1 MDETRVRTSL
11 SKYEQQDESLT
22 STALTS
28 RILDNLNVLKC
39 KLDHDLVNNSRLYHD
54 EKNDFG
60 FNKSKP
66 FVLKFVE
73 QKNKL
78 FRNQVNHENIST
90 ISINTISKGKRSSI
104 KKRKFLPKLNHTE
117 RLLAIIPKTGAV
129 NKILIDDQIK
139 QQNPNKTTI
148 DSSNECNIDNQIHLQ
163 FNTNDIHDQL
173 KIISYCKSKQMK
185 FEASYP
191 NTNVD
196 ITKNL
201 TNLIQLDPKEEIAV
215 SEYQDGDFTTTG
227 IQGKNKFDYNLIR
240 KKTIETN
247 TMKRKHLKSLTEK
260 VPILCSNTTKKCC
273 SYGIREPIE
282 PWFPLD
288 SLLKE
293 SSRINQ
299 KTNSHLRLNRSK
311 SCDINNFKLPWQP
324 EFRNLYHSSPNLM
337 NQPTGD
343 LVINQNFSSMLHEL
357 TQQRKLILDMEDQ
370 TIDNLEDKIS
380 PEDCNSNEK
389 NKIFTIIH
397 SKDDCIVHTTNNHM
411 NDLETISHTKSMNIS
426 NHHDNKTPQNLNN
439 PPIITTQLI
448 HLNLSDIELYK
459 QNQLKINNNNNNNL
473 KIDWIKI
480 IKNLPENI
488 EPILEYFGSTK
499 QDQYTNIKL
508 VTNEIE
514 NLTYEIN
521 KNPSTTKLGFDLCR
535 RGALYRKIGRLQD
548 AKADLLKSIQI
559 ESKLSSAYWHIHFIF
574 LLEGKIKEALYHLEQ
589 CMKCTNMI
597 EPIQN
602 FTTTTKTMAAAA
614 MVTSTTTT
622 VTTTMTAAAA
632 AMTTTTT
639 INTTDNRNNNSNM
652 KSFNT
657 NLYQFYHDI
666 LNSKAFIYSLLNDSK
681 MEIEIWTKLI
691 HYNPTYELAY
701 EKRANLYLKL
711 KMYHQANTDFM
722 KILCINPKSIYAQ
735 FQCGL
740 YKFHSKDWRTAI
752 SYFKMVLVNNPS
764 YFEARYYLA
773 RSLLKLSNYN
783 TALAELTTCLYFQPM
798 YYKALYIRG
807 CLLTKT
813 CPLQSLRDL
822 TLCIYV
828 GNQKYQTMA
837 FIQRGLMFNQLK
849 RYKMAIHDF
858 QAALNNGSPQSTDIY
873 RLLGLTYIQL
883 NLTTRAI
890 QAYTNGIKKE
900 TIPDIKLL
908 LCRAEA
914 YYQSNQFNKAIFDI
928 QRVIHLSPYSATTY
942 LLLAN
947 YLYKLTNAQ
956 LVQRSIQ
963 QYLSL
968 AEDYVIH
975 KQAKQMALAYYYL
988 KKYKEAETILSED
1001 TKHQLVLSNI
1011 LLLGLIMDKQQKTMN
1026 SIELL
1031 VNSLKKLNCKKLE
1044 KIEIYN
1050 HLGQYYMKIGDYI
1063 PAIQAFTNFIHYD
1076 PHRPHVYL
1084 YRAQSTCRL
1093 IAIHLQKRTILPT
1106 DFNDNVL
1113 DDISQALVLIHSKKS
1128 SVDQIHLNGPMKYVD
1143 LIDQCLLTRIIYFG
1157 INQRYTKAI
1166 LNCNEVI
1173 HRRSEWTRIWIY
1185 RGVFKYLLK
1194 TMDFCEADLNI
1205 AIEKDQKSSLAYYNR
1220 GLCRQTQDKWN
1231 DAIEDYDQA
1240 VKTGTLNGSVQ
1251 LYSLINRS
1259 IIYIEKCQDYH
1270 KAIKDLY
1277 QAKTIMDKLMN
1288 STIQNETNSDLFIK
1302 LMYTIGICHQR
1313 LEMYPEAEQI
1323 LHNLTIQQPNF
1334 LKGYIAYANCLMD
1347 YEGYKIKMNEMNS
1360 INLWNQALNVYEFAL
1375 KLDKYNLEASIGLSM
1390 CLQVLGRLNDA
1401 LKQITHT
1408 LNIYYNHH
1416 ESNYNELTNEKHNK
1430 LLADAYDCRGIIY
1443 LQLGRSQ
1450 YAIDDLTNS
1459 IRLNRYS
1466 TKYLINRGVAYF
1478 CNHQIMPAMIDFKNA
1493 NQLDSTNDLAYY
1505 HQALIYLHHGQFDQA
1520 ENLINL
1526 IINMKQSPSFITNQL
1541 QSICLDPSLWLLR
1554 SIIKLMKHKSN
1565 DYYDSILK
1573 EALNDVCYAEQ
1584 LILPKLMNELTSWPH
1599 LHYTK
1604 GQILCK
1610 LKDYIKADKEFTKA
1624 LSLLPSNKYIYQI
1637 RCKCRE
1643 EMYRTGLSNSYEN
1656 ALIDYRLSLLANDVT
1671 NQ

>member
-1 MDETRVRTSL
+1 MDKTRLETSL
-11 SKYEQQDESLT
+11 SKYEQHDESLT
-22 STALTS
+22 SMALTS

-39 KLDHDLVNNSRLYHD
+39 KLDPDLVNNSRLYHD
-54 EKNDFG
+54 EKSGFG
-60 FNKSKP
+60 FNESKP

-78 FRNQVNHENIST
+78 FRNQANHENINAT
-90 ISINTISKGKRSSI
+90 PINTISQGKTSSI
-104 KKRKFLPKLNHTE
+104 KKKKFLPKLNRTE
-117 RLLAIIPKTGAV
+117 HLLAIIPKTGTV
-129 NKILIDDQIK
+129 NKIPIDYQVN

-148 DSSNECNIDNQIHLQ
+148 DPSNECYIDHQIHLQ

-173 KIISYCKSKQMK
+173 KIIPYCKSKQVK

-201 TNLIQLDPKEEIAV
+201 TNLIQLDPKEEIV
-215 SEYQDGDFTTTG
+215 VREYQDGDFKTTG
-227 IQGKNKFDYNLIR
+227 IQGQNKFDYNLIK
-240 KKTIETN
+240 KKTIKKN
-247 TMKRKHLKSLTEK
+247 TMKRKHLKSITEK
-260 VPILCSNTTKKCC
+260 VPILCPNTTKKCC

-288 SLLKE
+288 SLLE
-293 SSRINQ
+293 GNSRINQ
-299 KTNSHLRLNRSK
+299 KTNSNLRLNRSK

-324 EFRNLYHSSPNLM
+324 EFSNLYHSSPNLM
-337 NQPTGD
+337 NQPTGE
-343 LVINQNFSSMLHEL
+343 LVINQNFSSILHEL
-357 TQQRKLILDMEDQ
+357 TQQRKLILDMEEQ

-389 NKIFTIIH
+389 NKIFTTIH
-397 SKDDCIVHTTNNHM
+397 SNDDCIVHTTKNHM

-439 PPIITTQLI
+439 PAITTTQSI
-448 HLNLSDIELYK
+448 YLNLSDIELYK
-459 QNQLKINNNNNNNL
+459 QNQLKINNNNL
-473 KIDWIKI
+473 QIDWIKT
-480 IKNLPENI
+480 IKKLPENI

-499 QDQYTNIKL
+499 QDQSTNIKL

-514 NLTYEIN
+514 HLTDEIN
-521 KNPSTTKLGFDLCR
+521 KNSSTTRLGFDLCR

-602 FTTTTKTMAAAA
+602 FTTTTSNNNSTTTTTKTAAA
-614 MVTSTTTT
+614 MVRSTTTT
-622 VTTTMTAAAA
+622 TTTTTT
-632 AMTTTTT
+632 AMTTT
-639 INTTDNRNNNSNM
+639 TTDNRNNNSNM
-652 KSFNT
+652 KSFST
-657 NLYQFYHDI
+657 NLHQFHHDI

-711 KMYHQANTDFM
+711 KMYHQANSDFM
-722 KILCINPKSIYAQ
+722 KILCINPKSVYAQ

-773 RSLLKLSNYN
+773 RCLLKLSNYN
-783 TALAELTTCLYFQPM
+783 TALAELTTCLYFQPL

-849 RYKMAIHDF
+849 RYKMAVHDF
-858 QAALNNGSPQSTDIY
+858 QAALNNGFPQSTDIY

-890 QAYTNGIKKE
+890 QAYTNGINKE

-928 QRVIHLSPYSATTY
+928 QRVIHLSPHLATTY

-956 LVQRSIQ
+956 LIQRSIQ

-968 AEDYVIH
+968 AEECVIH
-975 KQAKQMALAYYYL
+975 KQAKQM
-988 KKYKEAETILSED
+988 
-1001 TKHQLVLSNI
+1001 
-1011 LLLGLIMDKQQKTMN
+1011 
-1026 SIELL
+1026 
-1031 VNSLKKLNCKKLE
+1031 NCKKLE

-1063 PAIQAFTNFIHYD
+1063 PAIQAFTSFIHYD

-1084 YRAQSTCRL
+1084 YRAQSTCQL
-1093 IAIHLQKRTILPT
+1093 IAIHLHKRTTLPN

-1113 DDISQALVLIHSKKS
+1113 NDISQALVLIHSKTS

-1185 RGVFKYLLK
+1185 RGVYKYLLK
-1194 TMDFCEADLNI
+1194 NMDFCEADLNI
-1205 AIEKDQKSSLAYYNR
+1205 SIEKDQKSSLAYYNR

-1240 VKTGTLNGSVQ
+1240 IKSGTLNGSVQ

-1347 YEGYKIKMNEMNS
+1347 YEGYKIKMNETNS
-1360 INLWNQALNVYEFAL
+1360 INLWNQALNEYEFAL

-1408 LNIYYNHH
+1408 LNIYYDHH

-1443 LQLGRSQ
+1443 LQLGRFQ

-1478 CNHQIMPAMIDFKNA
+1478 CNHQLMPAMIDFKYA
-1493 NQLDSTNDLAYY
+1493 NQLDSTNNLVYY
-1505 HQALIYLHHGQFDQA
+1505 HQALIYLHHGQFEQA
-1520 ENLINL
+1520 ENRINL
-1526 IINMKQSPSFITNQL
+1526 IINIKQSLSFITNQL
-1541 QSICLDPSLWLLR
+1541 QSICLDPSVWLLR
-1554 SIIKLMKHKSN
+1554 SIIKLMKYKSN
-1565 DYYDSILK
+1565 DYYDSILN
-1573 EALNDVCYAEQ
+1573 EALNDACYAEQ
-1584 LILPKLMNELTSWPH
+1584 LIVPKLMNELTNWPH

-1604 GQILCK
+1604 GQILYK
-1610 LKDYIKADKEFTKA
+1610 LKDYIKADEEFTKA

>member
-1 MDETRVRTSL
+1 MN
-11 SKYEQQDESLT
+11 
-22 STALTS
+22 
-28 RILDNLNVLKC
+28 I
-39 KLDHDLVNNSRLYHD
+39 NS
-54 EKNDFG
+54 E
-60 FNKSKP
+60 
-66 FVLKFVE
+66 
-73 QKNKL
+73 
-78 FRNQVNHENIST
+78 
-90 ISINTISKGKRSSI
+90 
-104 KKRKFLPKLNHTE
+104 
-117 RLLAIIPKTGAV
+117 
-129 NKILIDDQIK
+129 
-139 QQNPNKTTI
+139 
-148 DSSNECNIDNQIHLQ
+148 
-163 FNTNDIHDQL
+163 
-173 KIISYCKSKQMK
+173 
-185 FEASYP
+185 
-191 NTNVD
+191 
-196 ITKNL
+196 
-201 TNLIQLDPKEEIAV
+201 
-215 SEYQDGDFTTTG
+215 
-227 IQGKNKFDYNLIR
+227 
-240 KKTIETN
+240 
-247 TMKRKHLKSLTEK
+247 
-260 VPILCSNTTKKCC
+260 
-273 SYGIREPIE
+273 
-282 PWFPLD
+282 
-288 SLLKE
+288 
-293 SSRINQ
+293 
-299 KTNSHLRLNRSK
+299 
-311 SCDINNFKLPWQP
+311 
-324 EFRNLYHSSPNLM
+324 
-337 NQPTGD
+337 
-343 LVINQNFSSMLHEL
+343 
-357 TQQRKLILDMEDQ
+357 
-370 TIDNLEDKIS
+370 
-380 PEDCNSNEK
+380 
-389 NKIFTIIH
+389 
-397 SKDDCIVHTTNNHM
+397 M

-473 KIDWIKI
+473 QIDWIKI

-499 QDQYTNIKL
+499 QDQSTNIKL

-521 KNPSTTKLGFDLCR
+521 KNPSTTKSGFDLCR

-622 VTTTMTAAAA
+622 TTTTATTTMTAAA

-701 EKRANLYLKL
+701 EKRANLYLKVIMIFFFL
-711 KMYHQANTDFM
+711 V
-722 KILCINPKSIYAQ
+722 INRR
-735 FQCGL
+735 
-740 YKFHSKDWRTAI
+740 DWRTAI

-873 RLLGLTYIQL
+873 RL
-883 NLTTRAI
+883 AI

-914 YYQSNQFNKAIFDI
+914 YYQSNQFDKAIFDI

-956 LVQRSIQ
+956 LIQRSIQ

-1031 VNSLKKLNCKKLE
+1031 VNSLKKLVEASVFSPTNCKKLE

-1076 PHRPHVYL
+1076 PHRPHVSIYVSMNVCMCVFMYVSSICVCMCVYVLTL
-1084 YRAQSTCRL
+1084 YECMDVYIRLLLLFKST
-1093 IAIHLQKRTILPT
+1093 T
-1106 DFNDNVL
+1106 D
-1113 DDISQALVLIHSKKS
+1113 K
-1128 SVDQIHLNGPMKYVD
+1128 
-1143 LIDQCLLTRIIYFG
+1143 
-1157 INQRYTKAI
+1157 
-1166 LNCNEVI
+1166 
-1173 HRRSEWTRIWIY
+1173 
-1185 RGVFKYLLK
+1185 
-1194 TMDFCEADLNI
+1194 LNI
-1205 AIEKDQKSSLAYYNR
+1205 
-1220 GLCRQTQDKWN
+1220 
-1231 DAIEDYDQA
+1231 
-1240 VKTGTLNGSVQ
+1240 VSV
-1251 LYSLINRS
+1251 R
-1259 IIYIEKCQDYH
+1259 
-1270 KAIKDLY
+1270 
-1277 QAKTIMDKLMN
+1277 
-1288 STIQNETNSDLFIK
+1288 FI
-1302 LMYTIGICHQR
+1302 
-1313 LEMYPEAEQI
+1313 
-1323 LHNLTIQQPNF
+1323 
-1334 LKGYIAYANCLMD
+1334 
-1347 YEGYKIKMNEMNS
+1347 
-1360 INLWNQALNVYEFAL
+1360 
-1375 KLDKYNLEASIGLSM
+1375 EAS
-1390 CLQVLGRLNDA
+1390 
-1401 LKQITHT
+1401 K
-1408 LNIYYNHH
+1408 
-1416 ESNYNELTNEKHNK
+1416 
-1430 LLADAYDCRGIIY
+1430 
-1443 LQLGRSQ
+1443 
-1450 YAIDDLTNS
+1450 
-1459 IRLNRYS
+1459 
-1466 TKYLINRGVAYF
+1466 
-1478 CNHQIMPAMIDFKNA
+1478 
-1493 NQLDSTNDLAYY
+1493 
-1505 HQALIYLHHGQFDQA
+1505 
-1520 ENLINL
+1520 
-1526 IINMKQSPSFITNQL
+1526 SP
-1541 QSICLDPSLWLLR
+1541 D
-1554 SIIKLMKHKSN
+1554 
-1565 DYYDSILK
+1565 
-1573 EALNDVCYAEQ
+1573 
-1584 LILPKLMNELTSWPH
+1584 
-1599 LHYTK
+1599 
-1604 GQILCK
+1604 
-1610 LKDYIKADKEFTKA
+1610 
-1624 LSLLPSNKYIYQI
+1624 
-1637 RCKCRE
+1637 
-1643 EMYRTGLSNSYEN
+1643 
-1656 ALIDYRLSLLANDVT
+1656 
-1671 NQ
+1671 

>member
-1 MDETRVRTSL
+1 MDKTRVGTSL
-11 SKYEQQDESLT
+11 SKYKQSNEDLT
-22 STALTS
+22 STALTC
-28 RILDNLNVLKC
+28 RIQDNLNVLKC
-39 KLDHDLVNNSRLYHD
+39 KLNLDLVNNDRLYHD
-54 EKNDFG
+54 EKVDFG
-60 FNKSKP
+60 SNDSKP
-66 FVLKFVE
+66 FVLKFIE

-78 FRNQVNHENIST
+78 CRNQSNHENINASY
-90 ISINTISKGKRSSI
+90 SNTISQGKISSR

-117 RLLAIIPKTGAV
+117 HLLAIIPKTGTV
-129 NKILIDDQIK
+129 NKIPIDYQVK
-139 QQNPNKTTI
+139 QQNHNKTTI
-148 DSSNECNIDNQIHLQ
+148 DSSNECNFDNHTRIHLQ
-163 FNTNDIHDQL
+163 FNNNDIHDQL
-173 KIISYCKSKQMK
+173 KIISYCKNKQMK

-191 NTNVD
+191 NTNVG

-201 TNLIQLDPKEEIAV
+201 TNLIQLNPKEEIFV
-215 SEYQDGDFTTTG
+215 CDYQDGDFTTTG
-227 IQGKNKFDYNLIR
+227 IQGQNKFDYNLIK
-240 KKTIETN
+240 KKTIEKN
-247 TMKRKHLKSLTEK
+247 TMKRKHLKSITEK
-260 VPILCSNTTKKCC
+260 VPVLCSNTTKKCC
-273 SYGIREPIE
+273 SYGIREPLE

-293 SSRINQ
+293 SSRITR
-299 KTNSHLRLNRSK
+299 KTTSHLRLNRSK
-311 SCDINNFKLPWQP
+311 SCDVNNFKLPWQP
-324 EFRNLYHSSPNLM
+324 EPSNLYHSSPNLM
-337 NQPTGD
+337 NQTIGD
-343 LVINQNFSSMLHEL
+343 LIINQNFSSILNEL

-370 TIDNLEDKIS
+370 TTDNLEDKIS
-380 PEDCNSNEK
+380 PGDCTSNEK
-389 NKIFTIIH
+389 NKIFTMIY
-397 SKDDCIVHTTNNHM
+397 SNNDCFVHTTNNHM
-411 NDLETISHTKSMNIS
+411 NEIETKSMNIS
-426 NHHDNKTPQNLNN
+426 NYHDNKIPQNLNN
-439 PPIITTQLI
+439 SIISTTQLI
-448 HLNLSDIELYK
+448 YLNLSDIELYK
-459 QNQLKINNNNNNNL
+459 QNQLKINNNNNNL
-473 KIDWIKI
+473 QIDWIKKI
-480 IKNLPENI
+480 QKLPDNI

-499 QDQYTNIKL
+499 QDQFMNIKL

-521 KNPSTTKLGFDLCR
+521 NNSSTTRLAFDLCR
-535 RGALYRKIGRLQD
+535 RGALYRKIGKLQN

-574 LLEGKIKEALYHLEQ
+574 LLEGKIKEGLYHLEQ
-589 CMKCTNMI
+589 CIKCINIM

-602 FTTTTKTMAAAA
+602 FTTTSKFN
-614 MVTSTTTT
+614 STTTT
-622 VTTTMTAAAA
+622 TAAAVTIVMTTTNATA
-632 AMTTTTT
+632 AVATTTTT
-639 INTTDNRNNNSNM
+639 TTTTTTDNRNNNSNM
-652 KSFNT
+652 KSFNA

-691 HYNPTYELAY
+691 HYNSTYELAY

-722 KILCINPKSIYAQ
+722 KILCINPKSVYAQ

-822 TLCIYV
+822 TLCIYI

-849 RYKMAIHDF
+849 RYKMAVHDF
-858 QAALNNGSPQSTDIY
+858 QSALNNGSPHTTDIY
-873 RLLGLTYIQL
+873 RLLGLTYMQL

-890 QAYTNGIKKE
+890 QAYTEGIHKE
-900 TIPDIKLL
+900 TIPNIKLL

-928 QRVIHLSPYSATTY
+928 QRVIHLNPHLATTY

-947 YLYKLTNAQ
+947 YLHKLTNAQ
-956 LVQRSIQ
+956 LIPRSIQ

-968 AEDYVIH
+968 AEEYGNH

-988 KKYKEAETILSED
+988 KKYKEAETILLED
-1001 TKHQLVLSNI
+1001 TKHQLILNNI

-1031 VNSLKKLNCKKLE
+1031 ISSLKKLNYKKS
-1044 KIEIYN
+1044 KKAEIYN

-1063 PAIQAFTNFIHYD
+1063 SAIQAFTSFIYYD
-1076 PHRPHVYL
+1076 CHRPHVYL
-1084 YRAQSTCRL
+1084 YRAQSTCQL
-1093 IAIHLQKRTILPT
+1093 IAIHLQERTILPT

-1113 DDISQALVLIHSKKS
+1113 DDISHALALIHSEKS
-1128 SVDQIHLNGPMKYVD
+1128 SVDHIYFNEPIKCVD
-1143 LIDQCLLTRIIYFG
+1143 VIDQCLLTRIIYFG

-1166 LNCNEVI
+1166 LNCNEII

-1185 RGVFKYLLK
+1185 RGVYKYLLK
-1194 TMDFCEADLNI
+1194 TLDFSEADLNI

-1220 GLCRQTQDKWN
+1220 GLCRQTQNKWN
-1231 DAIEDYDQA
+1231 EAIEDYDQA
-1240 VKTGTLNGSVQ
+1240 IKFGSLNGSVQ
-1251 LYSLINRS
+1251 LNSLINRS
-1259 IIYIEKCQDYH
+1259 VIYIEKYQNYH
-1270 KAIKDLY
+1270 KAINDLY

-1288 STIQNETNSDLFIK
+1288 STIQNETLSDLFIK

-1323 LHNLTIQQPNF
+1323 FHNLTIQQPNF
-1334 LKGYIAYANCLMD
+1334 LQGHIAYANCLMD
-1347 YEGYKIKMNEMNS
+1347 YEGYKIKMNKMNS
-1360 INLWNQALNVYEFAL
+1360 MNLWNQALNEYEFAL

-1408 LNIYYNHH
+1408 LNIYYNHQ

-1430 LLADAYDCRGIIY
+1430 LLADVYDCRGIIY
-1443 LQLGRSQ
+1443 LQLGRFQ
-1450 YAIDDLTNS
+1450 HAIDDLTNS

-1478 CNHQIMPAMIDFKNA
+1478 CNQQIMPAMIDFKNA
-1493 NQLDSTNDLAYY
+1493 NQLDSTNGLAYY
-1505 HQALIYLHHGQFDQA
+1505 HQALIYLHHGQFEQA
-1520 ENLINL
+1520 EN
-1526 IINMKQSPSFITNQL
+1526 IINIVINNKQSPLFTTVNQL
-1541 QSICLDPSLWLLR
+1541 QSICLDPSIWLLR
-1554 SIIKLMKHKSN
+1554 SIIKLIKHKSN
-1565 DYYDSILK
+1565 DHYDSILK
-1573 EALNDVCYAEQ
+1573 EALNDICYAEQ
-1584 LILPKLMNELTSWPH
+1584 LILPKLINKLTCWPH

-1604 GQILCK
+1604 GQILYK

-1643 EMYRTGLSNSYEN
+1643 KMYRTGLCNSYEN

-1671 NQ
+1671 IQ